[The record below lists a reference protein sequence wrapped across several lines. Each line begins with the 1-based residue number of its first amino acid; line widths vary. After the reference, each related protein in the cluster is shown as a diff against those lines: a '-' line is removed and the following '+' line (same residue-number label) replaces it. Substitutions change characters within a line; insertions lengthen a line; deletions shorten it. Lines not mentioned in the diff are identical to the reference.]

1 MARAYLQL
9 PINPDEGFPQAF
21 RLNFA
26 SQAYAILLY
35 VNVPETNPEPPS
47 NTVYNLPTTDAFM
60 VMRVTREGGNASQ
73 IIFQRKLVL
82 NLEYQAAELAFVF
95 RQLLVAK
102 RNLNGIGPFGSNVL
116 GGIALWDS

>member
-1 MARAYLQL
+1 
-9 PINPDEGFPQAF
+9 
-21 RLNFA
+21 
-26 SQAYAILLY
+26 
-35 VNVPETNPEPPS
+35 
-47 NTVYNLPTTDAFM
+47 M

-102 RNLNGIGPFGSNVL
+102 QNLNGIGPFGSNVL